1 MLFAFLMSLSRDHG
15 HDLGKG
21 IKILKKQKTSF
32 FFNLPWQTFIM
43 AKLLEAKPY
52 RIYFN
57 TLLLFF
63 HLYAALMFQFY
74 IFAQLTLAN
83 KVPASRHHSQN

>member
-1 MLFAFLMSLSRDHG
+1 
-15 HDLGKG
+15 
-21 IKILKKQKTSF
+21 
-32 FFNLPWQTFIM
+32 M